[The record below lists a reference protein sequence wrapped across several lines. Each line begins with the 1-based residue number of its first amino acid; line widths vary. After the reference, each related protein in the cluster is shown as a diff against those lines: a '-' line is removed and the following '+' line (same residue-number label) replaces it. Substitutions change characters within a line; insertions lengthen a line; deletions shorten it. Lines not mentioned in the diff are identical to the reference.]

1 MVRWRQTPEEA
12 FWWTEIHGEIQDRDS
27 KRQMK
32 NQKLKLRL
40 VREGGTKRQSLGKAE
55 PGQARGG
62 GEAEPRRVTSG
73 SRGAPTGTEQVG
85 RTVGMRR
92 GGEGGGQ
99 YPLSEHLPYAKHS
112 KAGRERKERGTEG
125 EGTLGKGRLAPGL
138 GRARGSYP
146 KSEGG
151 AALPGGG
158 WGCEWYPDLTGFGEG
173 EEEHRGVSASQP
185 QLPEDALL
193 PTLLL
198 SFADCAGTRDPG
210 DMGVRETRE
219 SPTAHVYREGSRDL
233 HCKRGTE
240 INTGNTYPAGVQSKY
255 TGHVRR
261 ITDLELPPNPVLGSL
276 LGPSLCAQHR

>member
-1 MVRWRQTPEEA
+1 METDTRRGFLV
-12 FWWTEIHGEIQDRDS
+12 DRDPWGDTRQRQQETNEES
-27 KRQMK
+27 EIETKTCKRRGDK
-32 NQKLKLRL
+32 ETEP
-40 VREGGTKRQSLGKAE
+40 REGRTRAGSR
-55 PGQARGG
+55 R

-158 WGCEWYPDLTGFGEG
+158 WGCEWYPDLTGIGEG